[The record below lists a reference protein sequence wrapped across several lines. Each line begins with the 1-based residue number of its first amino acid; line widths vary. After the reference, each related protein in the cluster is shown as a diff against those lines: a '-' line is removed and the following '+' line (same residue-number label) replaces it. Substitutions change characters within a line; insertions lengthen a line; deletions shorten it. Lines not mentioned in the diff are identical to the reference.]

1 MLLVLQ
7 ELLLLVVL
15 DLLDLLQLLELTL
28 LLESQLLLLLL
39 RQEVSLS
46 IVAVGPDHVG
56 ARLRRRHA
64 GRITVDGVPGVG
76 GREAVVALGDVRVRP
91 HLCRGVV
98 QYLIWKK
105 KGQQIIVDTLFFSY
119 RRTKG
124 RLILKLSDSFKKY
137 IQHVL

>member
-1 MLLVLQ
+1 MLPLTESNDDVVDECSGRACVLRLYLLLLVLQ

-46 IVAVGPDHVG
+46 VIPVGPNHVG
-56 ARLRRRHA
+56 ARRWRRHA
-64 GRITVDGVPGVG
+64 GGVSVDGLPGVG

-91 HLCRGVV
+91 HLC
-98 QYLIWKK
+98 
-105 KGQQIIVDTLFFSY
+105 
-119 RRTKG
+119 
-124 RLILKLSDSFKKY
+124 
-137 IQHVL
+137 